1 VKPFLVGAWEN
12 VPLLVSNLQKR
23 ALDLAGADRS
33 NHVILLADHDLLLA
47 KPPQGTTHQSFA

>member
-1 VKPFLVGAWEN
+1 MKPFLVGAWEN